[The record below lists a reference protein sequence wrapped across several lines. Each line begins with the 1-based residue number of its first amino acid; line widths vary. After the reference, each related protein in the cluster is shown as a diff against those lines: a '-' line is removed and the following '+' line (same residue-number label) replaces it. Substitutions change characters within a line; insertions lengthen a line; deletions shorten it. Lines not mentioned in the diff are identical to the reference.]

1 MQLGPGPK
9 EGEACSKQFRRDVPQ
24 LFFESPFGEEIE
36 LHRYG

>member
-1 MQLGPGPK
+1 MQLGPGPN

-24 LFFESPFGEEIE
+24 LFFESPFGEEIQ